1 MIIDG
6 LQCGYFSREIFE
18 SLKKGNI
25 GCVTNTLGFWEG
37 TTASMDSIVKWRD
50 MARINTDVFGIATS
64 AAEIEKLCADG
75 KVAVLMGFQNTNHLE
90 GRIGYVELFADMG
103 VRIMQLTYNNQN
115 ELGSSCYEA
124 NDSGLARFGKEVVRE
139 MNRVGV
145 LVDLSHVGNQ
155 TTLDAI
161 RYSTQPV
168 AITHANPDSL
178 YPHKRNKTDDV
189 LHALRD
195 NGGVIGCAAYRN
207 IAGDYYC
214 KTVRNWCELVASTVD
229 IVGIDHVGI
238 GTDRSHNTTQADL
251 DWMRKGHWTRGI
263 DYGAG
268 SAAMPGKA
276 KRPEWFE
283 EVHQLG
289 DVHQGLAEVGFNAAE
304 VDKITHGNWLRVYR
318 AVFGA

>member
-1 MIIDG
+1 MIIDA

-18 SLKKGNI
+18 SLRKGRI
-25 GCVTNTLGFWEG
+25 GCITNTLGFWEG
-37 TTASMDSIVKWRD
+37 AVASMDSIVRWRD
-50 MARINTDVFGIATS
+50 MARADADVFGIATT
-64 AAEIEKLCADG
+64 AADIERLVAEN
-75 KVAVLMGFQNTNHLE
+75 KVAVIMGFQNTNNLE
-90 GRIGYVELFADMG
+90 GRIGYVELFAEMG
-103 VRIMQLTYNNQN
+103 VRVMQLTYNNQN

-124 NDSGLARFGKEVVRE
+124 NDNGLARFGKEVVRV
-139 MNRVGV
+139 MNRTGV
-145 LVDLSHVGNQ
+145 LIDLSHVGDR
-155 TTLDAI
+155 TTLDAVKH
-161 RYSTQPV
+161 SQKPV

-178 YPHKRNKTDDV
+178 FPHKRNKSDAV

-214 KTVRNWCELVASTVD
+214 KTVDNWCELVKKTVD

-238 GTDRSHNTTQADL
+238 GTDRSHNTTQKDL
-251 DWMRKGHWTRGI
+251 DWMRMGTWTRGV

-268 SAAMPGKA
+268 SAATPGKVA
-276 KRPEWFE
+276 RPEWFQ

-289 DVHQGLAEVGFNAAE
+289 DVHEGLVRTGFTPQE

-318 AVFGA
+318 DVFGG

>member
-1 MIIDG
+1 MIIDA

-18 SLKKGNI
+18 SLRKGRI
-25 GCVTNTLGFWEG
+25 GCITNTLGFWEG
-37 TTASMDSIVKWRD
+37 AVASMDSIVRWRD
-50 MARINTDVFGIATS
+50 MARADADVFGIATT
-64 AAEIEKLCADG
+64 AADIERLVAEN
-75 KVAVLMGFQNTNHLE
+75 KVAVIMGFQNTNNLE
-90 GRIGYVELFADMG
+90 GRIGYVELFAEMG
-103 VRIMQLTYNNQN
+103 VRVMQLTYNNQN

-124 NDSGLARFGKEVVRE
+124 NDNGLARFGKEVVRE
-139 MNRVGV
+139 MNRAGV
-145 LVDLSHVGNQ
+145 LIDLSHVGDR
-155 TTLDAI
+155 TTLDAVKH
-161 RYSTQPV
+161 SQKPV

-178 YPHKRNKTDDV
+178 FPHKRNKSDAV

-214 KTVRNWCELVASTVD
+214 KTVDNWCELVKKTVD

-238 GTDRSHNTTQADL
+238 GTDRSHNTTQKDL
-251 DWMRKGHWTRGI
+251 DWMRMGTWTRGV

-268 SAAMPGKA
+268 SAATPGKVA
-276 KRPEWFE
+276 RPEWFQ

-289 DVHQGLAEVGFNAAE
+289 DVHEGLVRTGFTPQE

-318 AVFGA
+318 DVFGG

>member
-1 MIIDG
+1 MIIDA
-6 LQCGYFSREIFE
+6 LQCGYFSRDIFE
-18 SLKKGNI
+18 SLRRGRI

-37 TTASMDSIVKWRD
+37 AVASMDSIVRWRD
-50 MARINTDVFGIATS
+50 MAAKDADVFGIATT
-64 AAEIEKLCADG
+64 AADIERLVAED
-75 KVAVLMGFQNTNHLE
+75 KVAVIMGFQNTNNLE

-103 VRIMQLTYNNQN
+103 VRVMQLTYNNQN

-124 NDSGLARFGKEVVRE
+124 NDNGLARFGKEVVRE
-139 MNRVGV
+139 MNRAGV
-145 LVDLSHVGNQ
+145 LIDLSHVGDR
-155 TTLDAI
+155 TTLDAVKH
-161 RYSTQPV
+161 SQKPV

-178 YPHKRNKTDDV
+178 FPHKRNKSDAV

-214 KTVRNWCELVASTVD
+214 KTVDNWCELVKKTVD

-238 GTDRSHNTTQADL
+238 GTDRSHNTTQKDL
-251 DWMRKGHWTRGI
+251 DWMRMGTWTRGV

-268 SAAMPGKA
+268 SAATPGKVA
-276 KRPEWFE
+276 RPEWFQ

-289 DVHQGLAEVGFNAAE
+289 DVHEGLVRTGFTPEE

-318 AVFGA
+318 DVFGN